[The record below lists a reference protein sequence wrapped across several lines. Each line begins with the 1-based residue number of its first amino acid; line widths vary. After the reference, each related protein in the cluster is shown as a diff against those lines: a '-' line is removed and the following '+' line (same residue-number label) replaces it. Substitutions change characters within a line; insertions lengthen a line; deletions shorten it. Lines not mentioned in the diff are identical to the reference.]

1 MESIH
6 KLFPFTEFLPS
17 SGFLPYGVCYKWDP
31 YVIGLHVVSNGLIAI
46 AYCLIPITLVYLVRR
61 RRDLAFRRMFLC
73 FAIFILA
80 SGATSVLDI
89 WNIWHANYWL
99 TGLAKAATAAISLAT
114 AIALVPRIPRV
125 LAMPSPNALELAN
138 AALQREILEH
148 KQTTQRLRRLN
159 YELQQK
165 TSELEQANLEL
176 ESFSSSVSHD
186 LRAPVRYIDGF
197 IDLLREDSA
206 AVLGPSGQ
214 RYLGI
219 ISGSAKRLGALIDD
233 LVVFAKMGR
242 REKQESE
249 VNMNLLVSEVLEES
263 SQYANEREIEWNV
276 GQLPAVNGDR
286 TLLKQVWT
294 NLISNAVKYTR
305 NRKCAKIAIAST
317 ESANEYC
324 FSVQDNGAGF
334 DMRYADKLFGIF
346 QRLHQPEEFEG
357 TGLGLANVRRIVARH
372 GGITWAE
379 GKVEEGA
386 TFYFTIRKPSPPP
399 EQAKNFAPFPPGI

>member
-1 MESIH
+1 MELIH
-6 KLFPFTEFLPS
+6 KLFS
-17 SGFLPYGVCYKWDP
+17 SPEFLPYGICYKWNP
-31 YVIGLHVVSNGLIAI
+31 YVIWLHVISNGLIAL
-46 AYCLIPITLVYLVRR
+46 AYCSIPITLIYFVRR

-73 FAIFILA
+73 FAVFILA
-80 SGATSVLDI
+80 SGATHVMDI
-89 WNIWHANYWL
+89 WNIWHPNYWL
-99 TGLAKAATAAISLAT
+99 TGLAKAATAIVSVAT
-114 AIALVPRIPRV
+114 AIALVPRIPMA
-125 LAMPSPNALELAN
+125 LAMPSANELAQAN

-148 KQTTQRLRRLN
+148 KQTAQRLRRLN
-159 YELQQK
+159 NELQQK

-197 IDLLREDSA
+197 VDLLREDSG

-219 ISGSAKRLGALIDD
+219 ISSSAKRLAALIDD

-242 REKQESE
+242 REKQEGE
-249 VNMNLLVSEVLEES
+249 VNMNLLVSEVVDES
-263 SQYANEREIEWNV
+263 SQYTNEREIEWKI
-276 GQLPAVNGDR
+276 GQLPVVNGDR

-305 NRKCAKIAIAST
+305 NRKCATVAIAST
-317 ESANEYC
+317 ESADEYC

-334 DMRYADKLFGIF
+334 DMRYGDKLFGIF
-346 QRLHQPEEFEG
+346 QRLHHAEEFEG

-379 GKVEEGA
+379 GKVDEGA
-386 TFYFTIRKPSPPP
+386 TFYFTIRKLSPLP
-399 EQAKNFAPFPPGI
+399 EQTKNFSTLPSGI

>member
-1 MESIH
+1 MDLFH
-6 KLFPFTEFLPS
+6 QLFPS
-17 SGFLPYGVCYKWDP
+17 SDFLPYGSAYHWNP
-31 YVIGLHVVSNGLIAI
+31 YVIWLHVVSDGLIAL
-46 AYCLIPITLVYLVRR
+46 AYCSIPIILVHLVRR
-61 RRDLAFRRMFLC
+61 RRDLAFRRIFLC

-80 SGATSVLDI
+80 SGATNILNI
-89 WNIWHANYWL
+89 WNIWHPNYWL
-99 TGLAKAATAAISLAT
+99 TGIAKAGTAFVSVAT
-114 AIALVPRIPRV
+114 AIALIPRIPRV
-125 LAMPSPNALELAN
+125 LAMPNPNELEQAN
-138 AALQREILEH
+138 AALQREMLEH
-148 KQTTQRLRRLN
+148 KQTAQRLRRLN

-197 IDLLREDSA
+197 VDLLKEDSGPA
-206 AVLGPSGQ
+206 LSPSGQ

-219 ISGSAKRLGALIDD
+219 VSSSAKRLGALIDD

-242 REKQESE
+242 REKQETE

-263 SQYANEREIEWNV
+263 SQYANDREIEWKV
-276 GQLPAVNGDR
+276 QHLPVVNGDR
-286 TLLKQVWT
+286 TLLKQVWA
-294 NLISNAVKYTR
+294 NLLSNAVKYTR
-305 NRKCAKIAIAST
+305 KRACAKVAIAST

-334 DMRYADKLFGIF
+334 DMAYADKLFGIF

-379 GKVEEGA
+379 GKVDEGA
-386 TFYFTIRKPSPPP
+386 TFYFTIRKPSPLP
-399 EQAKNFAPFPPGI
+399 EQPKNLSTLASRV

>member
-1 MESIH
+1 MELIH
-6 KLFPFTEFLPS
+6 KLFSSPEFM
-17 SGFLPYGVCYKWDP
+17 PYGICYRWNP
-31 YVIGLHVVSNGLIAI
+31 YVIWLHVISDGLIAL
-46 AYCLIPITLVYLVRR
+46 AYCSIPITLVYFVRH

-73 FAIFILA
+73 FAVFILA
-80 SGATSVLDI
+80 SGATHVMDI
-89 WNIWHANYWL
+89 WNIWHPNYWL
-99 TGLAKAATAAISLAT
+99 TGWAKAATAIVSVTT
-114 AIALVPRIPRV
+114 AIALVPRVPMALAIPSR
-125 LAMPSPNALELAN
+125 NELEQAN

-148 KQTTQRLRRLN
+148 KQTAQRLRRLN

-165 TSELEQANLEL
+165 TTELEQANLEL

-197 IDLLREDSA
+197 VDLLREDSGA
-206 AVLGPSGQ
+206 GLSPSGQ

-219 ISGSAKRLGALIDD
+219 ISSSAKKLGALIDD

-242 REKQESE
+242 REKQETE
-249 VNMNLLVSEVLEES
+249 LNMNLLVSEVLEES
-263 SQYANEREIEWNV
+263 SQYAGEREIEWKV
-276 GQLPAVNGDR
+276 GQLPVVRGDR

-305 NRKCAKIAIAST
+305 NRKCARIAIAST

-346 QRLHQPEEFEG
+346 QRLHLAEEFEG

-379 GKVEEGA
+379 GKVDEGA
-386 TFYFTIRKPSPPP
+386 TFYFTIRKLSSLP
-399 EQAKNFAPFPPGI
+399 EQTKNFSTLPPGV

>member
-1 MESIH
+1 MELIH
-6 KLFPFTEFLPS
+6 KLFS
-17 SGFLPYGVCYKWDP
+17 SPEFLPYGICYNWNP
-31 YVIGLHVVSNGLIAI
+31 YVIWLHVISNGLIAL
-46 AYCLIPITLVYLVRR
+46 AYCSIPITLIYFVRR

-73 FAIFILA
+73 FAVFILA
-80 SGATSVLDI
+80 CGATHVMDI
-89 WNIWHANYWL
+89 WNIWHPNYWL
-99 TGLAKAATAAISLAT
+99 TGLAKAATAIVSVAT
-114 AIALVPRIPRV
+114 AIALVPRIPMA
-125 LAMPSPNALELAN
+125 LAMPSANELAQAN

-148 KQTTQRLRRLN
+148 KQTAQRLRRLN

-197 IDLLREDSA
+197 VDLLREDSG

-219 ISGSAKRLGALIDD
+219 ISSSAKRLAALIDD

-242 REKQESE
+242 REKQEGE
-249 VNMNLLVSEVLEES
+249 VNMNLLVSEVVDES
-263 SQYANEREIEWNV
+263 SQYTNEREIEWKI
-276 GQLPAVNGDR
+276 GQLPVVNGDR

-294 NLISNAVKYTR
+294 NLISNAIKYTR
-305 NRKCAKIAIAST
+305 NRKCATVAIAST
-317 ESANEYC
+317 ESADEYC

-334 DMRYADKLFGIF
+334 DMRYGDKLFGIF
-346 QRLHQPEEFEG
+346 QRLHHAEEFEG

-379 GKVEEGA
+379 GKVDEGA
-386 TFYFTIRKPSPPP
+386 TFYFTIRKLSPLP
-399 EQAKNFAPFPPGI
+399 EQTKNFSTLPSGI

>member
-1 MESIH
+1 MDLFH
-6 KLFPFTEFLPS
+6 QLFPS
-17 SGFLPYGVCYKWDP
+17 SEFLPYGFSYNWNP
-31 YVIGLHVVSNGLIAI
+31 YVIWLHVISDGLIAL
-46 AYCLIPITLVYLVRR
+46 AYCSIPIILVYLVRR

-73 FAIFILA
+73 FAVFILA
-80 SGATSVLDI
+80 SGATNIMNI
-89 WNIWHANYWL
+89 WNIWHPNYWL
-99 TGLAKAATAAISLAT
+99 TGLAKAATAIVSVAT
-114 AIALVPRIPRV
+114 AVALVPRIPRV
-125 LAMPSPNALELAN
+125 LAMPNPNELEQAN
-138 AALQREILEH
+138 AALQREMLEH
-148 KQTTQRLRRLN
+148 KQTAQRLRRLN
-159 YELQQK
+159 FELQQK

-197 IDLLREDSA
+197 VDLLREDA
-206 AVLGPSGQ
+206 GAVLSPSGQ

-219 ISGSAKRLGALIDD
+219 VSNSAKRLGALIDD

-242 REKQESE
+242 REKQETD

-263 SQYANEREIEWNV
+263 SQYANERDIEWKV
-276 GQLPAVNGDR
+276 GQLPMVSGDR

-294 NLISNAVKYTR
+294 NLVSNAVKYTR
-305 NRKCAKIAIAST
+305 NRACAKITIAST

-379 GKVEEGA
+379 GKVDEGA
-386 TFYFTIRKPSPPP
+386 TFYFTVRKPSPLP
-399 EQAKNFAPFPPGI
+399 EQPKNLSTFASEI

>member
-1 MESIH
+1 MDLFH
-6 KLFPFTEFLPS
+6 QLFPSSEFM
-17 SGFLPYGVCYKWDP
+17 PYGFSYNWNP
-31 YVIGLHVVSNGLIAI
+31 HVIWLHVISDGLIAL
-46 AYCLIPITLVYLVRR
+46 AYFSIPITLIYLVRR

-73 FAIFILA
+73 FALFILA
-80 SGATSVLDI
+80 SGATNVMDI
-89 WNIWHANYWL
+89 WNIWHPNYWL
-99 TGLAKAATAAISLAT
+99 TGLAKAATAIVSVAT
-114 AIALVPRIPRV
+114 AIALVPRIPKV
-125 LAMPSPNALELAN
+125 LAMPNPNELEQAN

-148 KQTTQRLRRLN
+148 KQTAQRLRRLN

-197 IDLLREDSA
+197 VDLLREDSEA
-206 AVLGPSGQ
+206 ALSPSGQ

-242 REKQESE
+242 REKQETE
-249 VNMNLLVSEVLEES
+249 VNMNSLVSEVLEES
-263 SQYANEREIEWNV
+263 SQYTNGREIEWKV
-276 GQLPAVNGDR
+276 GQLPVVNGDR

-294 NLISNAVKYTR
+294 NLVSNAVKYTR
-305 NRKCAKIAIAST
+305 NRKCATIAIAST

-334 DMRYADKLFGIF
+334 DMQYADKLFGIF
-346 QRLHQPEEFEG
+346 QRLHQQEEFEG

-379 GKVEEGA
+379 GKVDEGA
-386 TFYFTIRKPSPPP
+386 TFYFTVRKPSPLP
-399 EQAKNFAPFPPGI
+399 EQPKNFSSLPSGV

>member
-1 MESIH
+1 MDFFRQ
-6 KLFPFTEFLPS
+6 LLPTTEFLP
-17 SGFLPYGVCYKWDP
+17 YGTCYNWNP
-31 YVIGLHVVSNGLIAI
+31 YVIWLHVISNGLIAI
-46 AYCLIPITLVYLVRR
+46 AYCLIPITLVYLVTR
-61 RRDLAFRRMFLC
+61 RRDLAFRRMFLG
-73 FAIFILA
+73 FAVFILA

-89 WNIWHANYWL
+89 WNIWHANYWV
-99 TGLAKAATAAISLAT
+99 TGLAKAATAAVSLGT
-114 AIALVPRIPRV
+114 AIALVPRIPRA
-125 LAMPSPNALELAN
+125 LAMPSPNALEQAN
-138 AALQREILEH
+138 AALQHEILEH
-148 KQTTQRLRRLN
+148 KQTAQRLRRLN

-197 IDLLREDSA
+197 VDLLREDSS

-242 REKQESE
+242 REKQESQ

-276 GQLPAVNGDR
+276 AQLPAVNGDR

-305 NRKCAKIAIAST
+305 NRKCAEIAITST

-386 TFYFTIRKPSPPP
+386 TFYFTIRKPSPLP
-399 EQAKNFAPFPPGI
+399 EQTKNFSTLPSGI

>member
-1 MESIH
+1 MEFIH

-17 SGFLPYGVCYKWDP
+17 SGFLPYGTCYKWDP
-31 YVIGLHVVSNGLIAI
+31 YVIWLHVISNGLIAV
-46 AYCLIPITLVYLVRR
+46 AYCSIPVTLIYLVRR
-61 RRDLAFRRMFLC
+61 RPDLVFRRMFLC
-73 FAIFILA
+73 FAVFILA
-80 SGATSVLDI
+80 SGTTNVLDI
-89 WNIWHANYWL
+89 WNIWHPNYWL
-99 TGLAKAATAAISLAT
+99 TGFVKASTAVVALAT
-114 AIALVPRIPRV
+114 AIALVPRIPRI
-125 LAMPSPNALELAN
+125 LAMPSPNELEQAN

-148 KQTTQRLRRLN
+148 KQTAQRLRRLN
-159 YELQQK
+159 YEMQQK
-165 TSELEQANLEL
+165 TLELEQANLEL

-197 IDLLREDSA
+197 VDLLREDSGG
-206 AVLGPSGQ
+206 VLGPSGQ

-219 ISGSAKRLGALIDD
+219 ISSSAKRLGALIDD

-249 VNMNLLVSEVLEES
+249 VNMNLIVSEVLEET
-263 SQYANEREIEWNV
+263 SQYANEREIEWKV
-276 GQLPAVNGDR
+276 GQLPAVSGDR
-286 TLLKQVWT
+286 TLLKQAWT

-305 NRKCAKIAIAST
+305 NRKCAKISIAST

-346 QRLHQPEEFEG
+346 QRLHPAEEFEG

-379 GKVEEGA
+379 GKVDEGA
-386 TFYFTIRKPSPPP
+386 TFYFTIRKPSPLP
-399 EQAKNFAPFPPGI
+399 EQTKNFSTLPSRI

>member
-1 MESIH
+1 MELIH
-6 KLFPFTEFLPS
+6 KLFS
-17 SGFLPYGVCYKWDP
+17 SPEFLPYGICYKWNP
-31 YVIGLHVVSNGLIAI
+31 YVIWLHVISNGLIAL
-46 AYCLIPITLVYLVRR
+46 AYCSIPITLIYFVRR

-73 FAIFILA
+73 FAVFILA
-80 SGATSVLDI
+80 CGATHVMDI
-89 WNIWHANYWL
+89 WNIWHPNYWL
-99 TGLAKAATAAISLAT
+99 TGLAKAATAIVSVAT
-114 AIALVPRIPRV
+114 AIALVPRIPMA
-125 LAMPSPNALELAN
+125 LAMPSANELAQAN

-148 KQTTQRLRRLN
+148 KQTAQRLRRLN

-197 IDLLREDSA
+197 VDLLREDSG

-219 ISGSAKRLGALIDD
+219 ISSSAKRLAALIDD

-242 REKQESE
+242 REKQEGE
-249 VNMNLLVSEVLEES
+249 VNMNLLVSEVVDES
-263 SQYANEREIEWNV
+263 SQYTNEREIEWKI
-276 GQLPAVNGDR
+276 GQLPVVNGDR

-294 NLISNAVKYTR
+294 NLISNAIKYTR
-305 NRKCAKIAIAST
+305 NRKCATVAIAST
-317 ESANEYC
+317 ESADEYC

-334 DMRYADKLFGIF
+334 DMRYGDKLFGIF
-346 QRLHQPEEFEG
+346 QRLHHAEEFEG

-379 GKVEEGA
+379 GKVDEGA
-386 TFYFTIRKPSPPP
+386 TFYFTIRKLSPLP
-399 EQAKNFAPFPPGI
+399 EQTKNFSTLPSGI

>member
-1 MESIH
+1 MELIH
-6 KLFPFTEFLPS
+6 KLFS
-17 SGFLPYGVCYKWDP
+17 SPEFLPYGICYKWNP
-31 YVIGLHVVSNGLIAI
+31 YVIWLHVISDGLIAL
-46 AYCLIPITLVYLVRR
+46 AYCSIPITLVYFVRH
-61 RRDLAFRRMFLC
+61 RRDLAFRRLFLC
-73 FAIFILA
+73 FAVFILA
-80 SGATSVLDI
+80 SGATHVMDI
-89 WNIWHANYWL
+89 WNIWHPNYWL
-99 TGLAKAATAAISLAT
+99 TGLAKAATAFVSIAT
-114 AIALVPRIPRV
+114 AIALVPRIPRA
-125 LAMPSPNALELAN
+125 LAMPSRNELEQAN
-138 AALQREILEH
+138 AALQHEILEH
-148 KQTTQRLRRLN
+148 KQTAQRLRRLN

-197 IDLLREDSA
+197 VDLLREDSG

-219 ISGSAKRLGALIDD
+219 VSSSAKRLGALIDD

-263 SQYANEREIEWNV
+263 SQYTNEREIEWKV
-276 GQLPAVNGDR
+276 GQLPVVSGDR
-286 TLLKQVWT
+286 TLLKQVWM

-317 ESANEYC
+317 ESADEYC

-334 DMRYADKLFGIF
+334 DMCYAEKLFGIF
-346 QRLHQPEEFEG
+346 QRLHQAEEFEG

-379 GKVEEGA
+379 GKVDEGA
-386 TFYFTIRKPSPPP
+386 TFYFTIRKPSPLP
-399 EQAKNFAPFPPGI
+399 EQTKNFSTLPSGI

>member
-1 MESIH
+1 MELIH
-6 KLFPFTEFLPS
+6 KLFPTTEFLP
-17 SGFLPYGVCYKWDP
+17 YGTCYNWNP
-31 YVIGLHVVSNGLIAI
+31 YVIWLHVVANGLIAV

-61 RRDLAFRRMFLC
+61 RRDLVFRRMFLC
-73 FAIFILA
+73 FAVFILA

-99 TGLAKAATAAISLAT
+99 TGLAKAATAAVALAT
-114 AIALVPRIPRV
+114 AIALVPRIPRA
-125 LAMPSPNALELAN
+125 LAMPSPNAMEQAN

-148 KQTTQRLRRLN
+148 KQTAQRLRRLN

-197 IDLLREDSA
+197 VDLLREDSS

-242 REKQESE
+242 REKQESQ
-249 VNMNLLVSEVLEES
+249 VNMHLLVSEVLEES

-305 NRKCAKIAIAST
+305 NRKCAKIAITST

-334 DMRYADKLFGIF
+334 DMRYAEKLFGIF

-379 GKVEEGA
+379 GKVDEGA
-386 TFYFTIRKPSPPP
+386 TFYFTIRKASPLP
-399 EQAKNFAPFPPGI
+399 EQTKNFSTLPSGI

>member
-1 MESIH
+1 MDFFRQ
-6 KLFPFTEFLPS
+6 LLPTTEFLP
-17 SGFLPYGVCYKWDP
+17 YGTCYNWNP
-31 YVIGLHVVSNGLIAI
+31 YVIWLHVISNGLIAI
-46 AYCLIPITLVYLVRR
+46 AYCLIPITLVYLVTR
-61 RRDLAFRRMFLC
+61 RRDLAFRRMFLG
-73 FAIFILA
+73 FAVFILA

-89 WNIWHANYWL
+89 WNIWHANYWV
-99 TGLAKAATAAISLAT
+99 TGLAKAATAAVSLGT
-114 AIALVPRIPRV
+114 AIALVPRIPRA
-125 LAMPSPNALELAN
+125 LAMPSPNALEQAN
-138 AALQREILEH
+138 AALQHEILEH
-148 KQTTQRLRRLN
+148 KQTAQRLRRLN

-197 IDLLREDSA
+197 VDLLREDSS

-242 REKQESE
+242 REKQESQ

-276 GQLPAVNGDR
+276 AQLPAVNGDR

-305 NRKCAKIAIAST
+305 NRKCAEIAITST

-386 TFYFTIRKPSPPP
+386 TFYFTIRKPSPLP
-399 EQAKNFAPFPPGI
+399 EQTKNFSTLPSGV